1 METELLA
8 MNRNSV
14 EYDFLTEVVS
24 RNIKQM
30 KIAINGSG
38 TM

>member
-14 EYDFLTEVVS
+14 DYDYLTEVVS

-30 KIAINGSG
+30 KIAITGTG